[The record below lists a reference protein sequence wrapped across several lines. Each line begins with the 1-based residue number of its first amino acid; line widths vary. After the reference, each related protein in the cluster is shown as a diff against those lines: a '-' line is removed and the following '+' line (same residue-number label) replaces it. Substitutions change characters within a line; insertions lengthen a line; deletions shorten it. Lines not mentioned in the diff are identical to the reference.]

1 MSIIYEPSSTSSKI
15 TTIEYAVKTTGDRF
29 FIPVNSDEHGGG
41 DGDMADQ
48 LAQCQKLSP
57 LGVESVV
64 S

>member
-1 MSIIYEPSSTSSKI
+1 MPQLYNPANL
-15 TTIEYAVKTTGDRF
+15 TTITEIQYAVGSTGDRF

-41 DGDMADQ
+41 DGDMSDQ

>member
-1 MSIIYEPSSTSSKI
+1 MPQLYSPANISTITEIQYAVSTS
-15 TTIEYAVKTTGDRF
+15 GDRF

-41 DGDMADQ
+41 DGDMSDQ

-57 LGVESVV
+57 LDVELVV